1 MQHSPDSP
9 QAVWQALFQQ
19 HPLTPFDA
27 EKTKLALRY
36 HNLNDPKFWW
46 YNPLNEQSLRLT
58 RVAFNTLE
66 KAKVPNWK
74 FRLDRVYLPKTY
86 LQMERY
92 FTAPYYIHGH
102 QTIYVYG
109 ETEAMMLG
117 LHGSNLQ
124 QYLDN
129 HDTHG

>member
-1 MQHSPDSP
+1 MLRTADSP
-9 QAVWQALFQQ
+9 QTIWQNKFLEYQ
-19 HPLTPFDA
+19 LNPFTN
-27 EKTKLALRY
+27 EKTALRY
-36 HNLNDPKFWW
+36 QRMDIPEFWW

-58 RVAFNTLE
+58 RIAFNTLE

-86 LQMERY
+86 LQMEKY
-92 FTAPYYIHGH
+92 FSAPYYIHGM
-102 QTIYVYG
+102 QTIHVYG

-129 HDTHG
+129 HDNFG